1 MEKKLLD
8 WLMPVLLSA
17 TLAVLG
23 WMAVNINRISEN
35 LAVAVYK
42 IDDHEKRID
51 VLELYCRNRGIDVGK
66 RP

>member
-1 MEKKLLD
+1 METKVLN
-8 WLMPVLLSA
+8 WIMPALLSA

-51 VLELYCRNRGIDVGK
+51 VLEVLCREVKNVR

>member
-1 MEKKLLD
+1 MESKILN
-8 WLMPVLLSA
+8 WLMPALMSA

-23 WMAVNINRISEN
+23 WMAININRISEN

-51 VLELYCRNRGIDVGK
+51 VLEAICREYAHVK

>member
-1 MEKKLLD
+1 MEKKMLD
-8 WLMPVLLSA
+8 WLMPALLSA

-23 WMAVNINRISEN
+23 WMAININRISEN

-42 IDDHEKRID
+42 IDDHEKRLD
-51 VLELYCRNRGIDVGK
+51 YLELICREHIEK

>member
-1 MEKKLLD
+1 MLD
-8 WLMPVLLSA
+8 WLMPGLLSA

-35 LAVAVYK
+35 LAVAIYK
-42 IDDHEKRID
+42 VDDHKKRID
-51 VLELYCRNRGIDVGK
+51 YLELYCRVKGRNLES